1 MARLIGLILFAS
13 LVMASGNI
21 LAAEANNAKICY
33 FHAVEH
39 PAPPKPGSAI
49 RLNYGQ
55 AQNISVMAYATQEG
69 DNTQESSAPLVYGCL
84 GGSVGCV
91 AGLTIAM
98 MLAISR
104 YGLFDEFD
112 GDSESSWENRSSYA
126 DVILFGV
133 TVGGTVMG
141 GYLGS
146 RADTKA
152 EKGLVIGGF
161 IIATALLIV
170 FSSG

>member
-1 MARLIGLILFAS
+1 MARLIGLVLFAS

-33 FHAVEH
+33 FHTVEH

-69 DNTQESSAPLVYGCL
+69 DNTQEASAPLVYGCL
-84 GGSVGCV
+84 GASVGCV
-91 AGLTIAM
+91 AGFTIAM

-104 YGLFDEFD
+104 YGLFDEANYAEE
-112 GDSESSWENRSSYA
+112 GSSAEF
-126 DVILFGV
+126 ILFGV
-133 TVGGTVMG
+133 TFAGTVLG

-152 EKGLVIGGF
+152 EKGLVVGGF
-161 IIATALLIV
+161 IITTALLIV